1 MSAKVREAI
10 SAAAN
15 TVAGVNVTPYFRQV
29 TRPGQGMVRR
39 DRTEYPNKFGGVV
52 TWQVFVLLP
61 QDIAQAE
68 RWLDENGSVLRA
80 AVAEELLEGTV
91 SMAPQ
96 QLALD
101 AGAVPVVVIEGQR
114 EEE

>member
-1 MSAKVREAI
+1 MSAEVRDKIATAA
-10 SAAAN
+10 SA
-15 TVAGVNVTPYFRQV
+15 VVGVNVTPYFRQV
-29 TRPGQGMVRR
+29 TKPGQGMVRM
-39 DRTEYPNKFGGVV
+39 DRINYPNAFGGVV
-52 TWQVFVLLP
+52 TWQVVVLLP

-80 AVAEELLEGTV
+80 AVAEELV
-91 SMAPQ
+91 VQSMTPQ

-101 AGAVPVVVIEGQR
+101 TGTVPAVVIEGQR

>member
-1 MSAKVREAI
+1 MSARVREAI

-29 TRPGQGMVRR
+29 TKPGQGMVRR
-39 DRTEYPNKFGGVV
+39 DRTDYPNPFGGLV

-68 RWLDENGSVLRA
+68 KWLDENGSVLRA
-80 AVAEELLEGTV
+80 AVAEELIV
-91 SMAPQ
+91 RSMTPQ

-101 AGAVPVVVIEGQR
+101 SGAVPVVVIEGQR